1 MRTFWLTGN
10 KNNQL
15 EQATERSKQD
25 LEQTTVGSDSS
36 EPKKPF
42 DLIETLPTVVIRPS
56 NKAS

>member
-25 LEQTTVGSDSS
+25 LEQTTVGSSDSS

-42 DLIETLPTVVIRPS
+42 DLIETLPTVVRPS